1 LSGDALI
8 NLRMHST
15 CHAPWRLGPV
25 APPTTNSFPAS
36 LIPSTR
42 QHLPRSRPPRSHPIN
57 TWQAFFSL
65 SSSGGEGWG
74 EEAVLRDSI
83 YEMGARLGNLGISP
97 GLASTLEGVLKM
109 PVARKRRPVSAPA
122 ILRNVAQASSPA
134 SSGGVSPPVSR

>member
-1 LSGDALI
+1 MP
-8 NLRMHST
+8 LRFSD
-15 CHAPWRLGPV
+15 RSI
-25 APPTTNSFPAS
+25 PPTHSFNQEKIVRQRKNISCQNGMTVSS
-36 LIPSTR
+36 LRIVQPRARSEREPSLGR
-42 QHLPRSRPPRSHPIN
+42 KRI
-57 TWQAFFSL
+57 FSL

-74 EEAVLRDSI
+74 EEAGLRDPI